1 MNKKNINILFN
12 LIIFYLIFKVFF
24 NNALFYNSIILSL
37 KMFIYKVFPFL
48 FIMMILNKMLISF
61 NFPYYLNKIFKKKEI
76 YIMIMSM
83 LSGSPIN
90 AIILND
96 YLKNK
101 QINEKSAS
109 ITLMFTTFNNPLFL
123 YNYFLSN
130 FTKKD
135 TFILMSIIYISNII
149 IYLIFKNK
157 IVTDNNRN
165 KFINY
170 NKKNELFNN
179 IYNSLESLIKI
190 MGIIIFFKV
199 ITDLLFINESY
210 FTSLLKGLIE
220 LTTGLNSLNNFP
232 YSLLKKIIALT
243 IISFASLSIHMQISI
258 ILSSYKINYKYFYLS
273 RILLIIINIILLCL
287 QTLM

>member
-135 TFILMSIIYISNII
+135 TFVLMSIIYISNII

-157 IVTDNNRN
+157 IVIDTNRN
-165 KFINY
+165 NFINY

>member
-157 IVTDNNRN
+157 IVIDNNRN
-165 KFINY
+165 NFINY

-220 LTTGLNSLNNFP
+220 LTTGLNSLNNFS
-232 YSLLKKIIALT
+232 YTLLKKIIALT

>member
-157 IVTDNNRN
+157 IVIDTNRN
-165 KFINY
+165 NFINY
-170 NKKNELFNN
+170 NIKNELFNN

-220 LTTGLNSLNNFP
+220 LTTGLNSLNNFS

-258 ILSSYKINYKYFYLS
+258 ILDNYKINYKYFYLS
-273 RILLIIINIILLCL
+273 RILLILINIILLCL

>member
-109 ITLMFTTFNNPLFL
+109 ITLMFTTLNNPLFL

-157 IVTDNNRN
+157 IVIDNNRN

-220 LTTGLNSLNNFP
+220 LTTGLNSLNNFS

>member
-157 IVTDNNRN
+157 IVIDTNN
-165 KFINY
+165 KFIIY
-170 NKKNELFNN
+170 NIKNELFNN

-220 LTTGLNSLNNFP
+220 LTTGLNSLNNFS

-273 RILLIIINIILLCL
+273 RILLILINIILLCL
-287 QTLM
+287 QTLI

>member
-157 IVTDNNRN
+157 IVIDNNRN

-220 LTTGLNSLNNFP
+220 LTTGLNSLNNFS

>member
-157 IVTDNNRN
+157 IVIDNNRN

-243 IISFASLSIHMQISI
+243 IISFASLSIHMQISV

>member
-24 NNALFYNSIILSL
+24 NNTLFYNSIILSL

-157 IVTDNNRN
+157 IVIDTNN

-170 NKKNELFNN
+170 NIKNELFNN

-258 ILSSYKINYKYFYLS
+258 ILDNYKINYKYFYLS
-273 RILLIIINIILLCL
+273 RILLILINIILLCL

>member
-24 NNALFYNSIILSL
+24 NNTLFYNSIILSL

-157 IVTDNNRN
+157 IVIDTNN

-170 NKKNELFNN
+170 NIKNELFNN

-190 MGIIIFFKV
+190 MGKIIFFKV

-258 ILSSYKINYKYFYLS
+258 ILDNYKINYKYFYLS
-273 RILLIIINIILLCL
+273 RILLILINIILLCL

>member
-157 IVTDNNRN
+157 IVIDTNN
-165 KFINY
+165 KFIIY
-170 NKKNELFNN
+170 NIKNELFNN

-220 LTTGLNSLNNFP
+220 LTTGLNSLNNFS

-273 RILLIIINIILLCL
+273 RILLILINIILLCL

>member
-109 ITLMFTTFNNPLFL
+109 IILMFTTFNNPLFL

-157 IVTDNNRN
+157 ISTDSNN
-165 KFINY
+165 KFIIY
-170 NKKNELFNN
+170 NIKNELFNN
-179 IYNSLESLIKI
+179 IYKSLESLIKI

-199 ITDLLFINESY
+199 ITDLLFINKSY

>member
-24 NNALFYNSIILSL
+24 NNTLFYNSIILSL

-96 YLKNK
+96 YLKNN

-157 IVTDNNRN
+157 IVIDNNRN

-220 LTTGLNSLNNFP
+220 LTTGLNSLNNFS

>member
-157 IVTDNNRN
+157 IVIDNKRN

-220 LTTGLNSLNNFP
+220 LTTGLNSLNNFS

-273 RILLIIINIILLCL
+273 RILLILINIILLCL

>member
-157 IVTDNNRN
+157 IVIDNNRN
-165 KFINY
+165 NFINY

>member
-157 IVTDNNRN
+157 IVIDNNRN

-179 IYNSLESLIKI
+179 IYKSLESLIKI

-210 FTSLLKGLIE
+210 FISLLKGLIE

>member
-1 MNKKNINILFN
+1 
-12 LIIFYLIFKVFF
+12 
-24 NNALFYNSIILSL
+24 
-37 KMFIYKVFPFL
+37 MFIYKVFPFL
-48 FIMMILNKMLISF
+48 FIMMVLNKMLISF

-157 IVTDNNRN
+157 IATDNNSN
-165 KFINY
+165 KFISY
-170 NKKNELFNN
+170 NIKYELFNI

-199 ITDLLFINESY
+199 VTDLLFINESY

-220 LTTGLNSLNNFP
+220 LTTGLNSLNNFS

-258 ILSSYKINYKYFYLS
+258 ILGSYKINYKYFYLS
-273 RILLIIINIILLCL
+273 RILLILISTILLCL

>member
-1 MNKKNINILFN
+1 
-12 LIIFYLIFKVFF
+12 
-24 NNALFYNSIILSL
+24 
-37 KMFIYKVFPFL
+37 
-48 FIMMILNKMLISF
+48 
-61 NFPYYLNKIFKKKEI
+61 
-76 YIMIMSM
+76 MIMSM

-157 IVTDNNRN
+157 IVIDTNN

-170 NKKNELFNN
+170 NIKNELFNN

-258 ILSSYKINYKYFYLS
+258 ILDNYKINYKYFYLS
-273 RILLIIINIILLCL
+273 RILLILINIILLCL